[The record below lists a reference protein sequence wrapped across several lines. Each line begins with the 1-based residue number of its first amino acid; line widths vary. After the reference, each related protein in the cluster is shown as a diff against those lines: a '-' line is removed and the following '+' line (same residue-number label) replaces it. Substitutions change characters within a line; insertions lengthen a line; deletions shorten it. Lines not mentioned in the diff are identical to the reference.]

1 MIQALTWKISLF
13 AIQGPKA
20 IEALQPLSSVDLSAI
35 KFYHFEIGDFAGIQD
50 VIISGTGYTGSGGFE
65 IYVKN
70 EDALHTWNKVMET
83 AAPFGIKPIGLGAR
97 DTLRL
102 EKGYCLYGNDID
114 DTTSPLEAGL
124 GWVTRFTKEFIN
136 SGNLKEQKE
145 KGVEKKLAGFQMTD
159 RGIPRHGYLIK
170 SEDGN
175 TIGHVTSGTQSPML
189 AVGIGMGYVKD
200 DYSKPGSIIFIEIRN
215 KLLKAEVKSLPFV

>member
-1 MIQALTWKISLF
+1 
-13 AIQGPKA
+13 
-20 IEALQPLSSVDLSAI
+20 
-35 KFYHFEIGDFAGIQD
+35 
-50 VIISGTGYTGSGGFE
+50 
-65 IYVKN
+65 
-70 EDALHTWNKVMET
+70 MET